1 MSNETFSFHEVSSL
15 IFIDF
20 EICKLIS
27 FGLINFLFSINT
39 GLVLEYK
46 INLDTKVEAL
56 DYVTNKSILK
66 QDFNSSLNYK
76 IQSRYS
82 DSLTLEGKTIDDLIE
97 QTYQNILFN
106 LSKNIISK

>member
-1 MSNETFSFHEVSSL
+1 MPPKNNEQNVTNIILILDVEKIKSPTSKDSSGK
-15 IFIDF
+15 I
-20 EICKLIS
+20 
-27 FGLINFLFSINT
+27 
-39 GLVLEYK
+39 LEYK
-46 INLDTKVEAL
+46 INLDTIVEAL